1 MNQCHRFYALSNELR
16 AETDPREIRMPL
28 GTYAYG
34 VADVDAGKGRTERRE
49 VVQQLDLEGARKIVA
64 AVNSRRDCPG
74 VPVYWGHPDVPAVAA
89 KYPDKRAKGWVT
101 HARLEPGTPAVLV
114 LELGW
119 WNESP
124 KGGFGWF
131 SPYWT
136 GDLELT
142 AGGGAVLHVSELL
155 SVGLTNT
162 PNIREFRLANED
174 NVEKPTKQETIMD
187 LKKLIELLGLSPDAD
202 EEAVAAAIAKGK
214 AALDAAA
221 GAESAKAD
229 AETAAADA
237 KTRAEAAEAEA
248 EEARKKQQEAE
259 TALAN
264 ERKAR
269 IGLVLDSA
277 IASGHITPAARA
289 AWEKRLGE
297 DFDAGSV
304 ALANERQVKT
314 KPVTSGLNP
323 QDDARASAKLLE
335 LANERRAKTGCTLD
349 EAWEYAKRS
358 QKQI

>member
-1 MNQCHRFYALSNELR
+1 MMNPRFYALSNELR

-28 GTYAYG
+28 GAYAYG
-34 VADVDAGKGRTERRE
+34 VAEVDVGGGRTERRE
-49 VVQQLDLEGARKIVA
+49 VVQQLDREGAERIA
-64 AVNSRRDCPG
+64 AAINERRDGPG
-74 VPVYWGHPDVPAVAA
+74 VPVYWGHPDCPALA
-89 KYPDKRAKGWVT
+89 KNYPDKRAKGWVT
-101 HARLEPGTPAVLV
+101 HARLESEALVLV
-114 LELGW
+114 LGA

-142 AGGGAVLHVSELL
+142 AGGGAVLHVRELL

-174 NVEKPTKQETIMD
+174 NVEKPTKQETLMD
-187 LKKLIELLGLSPDAD
+187 LKKLIELLGLPPDAT

-214 AALDAAA
+214 AALEAAA
-221 GAESAKAD
+221 GAESAKAE

-237 KTRAEAAEAEA
+237 ATRAEAAEAEA
-248 EEARKKQQEAE
+248 EEARKKQEEAE

-269 IGLVLDSA
+269 IALVLDSA

-297 DFDAGSV
+297 DFEAGSV

-314 KPVTSGLNP
+314 QSVTEGLNP
-323 QDDARASAKLLE
+323 KDDAHASPSTKLLE
-335 LANERRAKTGCTLD
+335 LANERRSSTGCTFG
-349 EAWEYAKRS
+349 EAWEYAKRTL
-358 QKQI
+358 KQI

>member
-1 MNQCHRFYALSNELR
+1 MKPRFYALSNELR

-28 GTYAYG
+28 GAYPYG
-34 VADVDAGKGRTERRE
+34 MAEVDVGGGRTERRE
-49 VVQQLDLEGARKIVA
+49 VVQKLDEIGAERIVA
-64 AVNSRRDCPG
+64 AINSRRDGPG
-74 VPVYWGHPDVPAVAA
+74 VPVYWGHPDCPEVA
-89 KYPDKRAKGWVT
+89 KNYPDKRAKGWVT
-101 HARLEPGTPAVLV
+101 HARLEPGTPGTLV
-114 LELGW
+114 LLLGA

-131 SPYWT
+131 SPFWT
-136 GDLELT
+136 GELELT

-174 NVEKPTKQETIMD
+174 NPEKPTQEKKMD
-187 LKKLIELLGLSPDAD
+187 LNKLIELLGLPPDST

-214 AALDAAA
+214 AALEAAA
-221 GAESAKAD
+221 GAESAKAE

-248 EEARKKQQEAE
+248 EEARKKQEEAE

-269 IGLVLDSA
+269 IGLVLDTA
-277 IASGHITPAARA
+277 IASGHITPAGRA
-289 AWEKRLGE
+289 AWEKRLSE

-314 KPVTSGLNP
+314 QSVTAGLNP
-323 QDDARASAKLLE
+323 QEDAHAATRLLE
-335 LANERRAKTGCTLD
+335 LANERKAKTGCTFG
-349 EAWEYAKRS
+349 EAWEYAK
-358 QKQI
+358 KQI